1 MVWLRL
7 FSDVNCNHQATH
19 PTLEHFNYN
28 SRGHSTEKLLIISR
42 NFELIYILFTFWE
55 ENIIEFA
62 PAGNETVKNSWSR
75 HTLHSSKHSS
85 SDHVRRLL
93 LFDKCFRRF
102 SSTSLDDDVYTS
114 LRFVGAQLS
123 IVDLS
128 KGQSFCEASRGE
140 RTEQRSDKVMC
151 DIPIDGQRHSIN
163 QLAGSRLRPNLF
175 AFNLRHRQQSF
186 AFVSVSCKLKNV
198 SSPHD
203 VFS

>member
-1 MVWLRL
+1 MTSMNKSKKFADLCVVWLRL

-42 NFELIYILFTFWE
+42 NFELIYILFTFWK
-55 ENIIEFA
+55 ENIIELA

-128 KGQSFCEASRGE
+128 KGQSFCEASRGRE
-140 RTEQRSDKVMC
+140 QRTEKRQSNVW
-151 DIPIDGQRHSIN
+151 HSN
-163 QLAGSRLRPNLF
+163 WWSK
-175 AFNLRHRQQSF
+175 AFNKSISWIAAQAQ
-186 AFVSVSCKLKNV
+186 FVC
-198 SSPHD
+198 
-203 VFS
+203 F